1 MIQHIHCRKYW
12 QHNWRTLLQFS
23 GWAWKFAYESENF
36 HASVIFFFSVLHPV
50 QFSLEQH
57 LLLCLHNVMTSKIH
71 LCVRIP
77 TLFQETFLK
86 KNHSINHD
94 SNISLSWQE
103 ISCLTGLCRQSHE
116 HPAKEPEN
124 WKHHQLIC
132 ESYNCSA
139 WRKKGQKSSRV
150 IVSSRNRSEE
160 RVEWHCACWL

>member
-1 MIQHIHCRKYW
+1 MQWSRLCTSANTSSLDHQMKNQPISLITVWKDDCSSKVKI
-12 QHNWRTLLQFS
+12 FS
-23 GWAWKFAYESENF
+23 
-36 HASVIFFFSVLHPV
+36 HPV

-86 KNHSINHD
+86 KNHSTNCD

-103 ISCLTGLCRQSHE
+103 ISCLTGLCRQSHK

-139 WRKKGQKSSRV
+139 WRKKVKKSSRV
-150 IVSSRNRSEE
+150 ILSSRNRSEE
-160 RVEWHCACWL
+160 RVECHCACWQ

>member
-1 MIQHIHCRKYW
+1 MIKIVYICKYIFPGPPNEGSTHQLNNCLEGW
-12 QHNWRTLLQFS
+12 LFKQSQKIFS
-23 GWAWKFAYESENF
+23 
-36 HASVIFFFSVLHPV
+36 HPV

-57 LLLCLHNVMTSKIH
+57 LLLCPHNMITSKIH

-86 KNHSINHD
+86 KNHSTNHD

-103 ISCLTGLCRQSHE
+103 ISCLTGLCRQSHKY
-116 HPAKEPEN
+116 PAKEPEN

-139 WRKKGQKSSRV
+139 WRKKGQNSSRV

-160 RVEWHCACWL
+160 RVEWHCACWP